1 MVGRRSS
8 PRSVVRAGRRGAEAA
23 MAAMAGAGPGPAE
36 GPCVLCCGELDV
48 VALGRCEHPICYR
61 CSVRMRALCGV
72 RYCAVCREELRQ
84 VVFGRKLPSFSS
96 IALQQL
102 QHEKKYDIYFMDAE
116 VYALY
121 RKLLQHECP
130 LCPDA
135 KPFNTFADLEQHM
148 RKQHELFCCKLCVK
162 HLKIFTYERKWY
174 SRKDLFCD
182 ERYLDNDELLKHLRR
197 DHYFCHFCDSEGAQE
212 YYSDYEYLR
221 EHFREKHFLC
231 EEGRCSSEQFTHA
244 FRTEIDYKAHKSAC
258 HSKSRAEA
266 RQNRHI
272 DLQFTYTPRHPRR
285 TDGQPGAAGQG
296 RAPRRG
302 GQAPPPLLW
311 PWKRP
316 GQGLEQP
323 DLVEVWV
330 ENNVFALSVPVP
342 KEAAANGVLSQEDF
356 PAIGSAAG
364 PLQGSAQPALVKLK
378 DEDFPSLSSS
388 AAPTISSGMSLMYT
402 ATARKAAFQEEDF
415 PALVSKVKPTNR
427 TVTHIT
433 SAWNNGSS
441 KNVVKAMCSPCVNQP
456 AKKPSL
462 NTSKGNKK
470 SNKLCESDD
479 EDGSGGLTTQEIRST
494 PTMFDVSSLLAAS
507 TSQTFTKV
515 GKKKK
520 MGVEKQSPLPGPEK
534 PPEAEQPC
542 RAFPAAHGPLVNG
555 HTEKPSAAC
564 AAPKEPPGLKKPP
577 VTNKCPLPQE
587 DFPALG
593 SSGSARMPPPP
604 GFNSVVLLKNPPP
617 PPGLSVPVSKPPPG
631 FAVIPSSTISEPV
644 TTALK
649 EPKSCHGSY
658 LIPENFQ
665 QRNIQLIQSIKEFL
679 QSDESKFNKFKTHSG
694 QFRQGLISAAQ
705 YYKSCRE
712 LLGENFKKIFKELL
726 VLLPDTAKQQELL
739 SAHNDFR
746 IKEKQSSNKP
756 KKNKK
761 NVWQTDSPADLDCYI
776 CPTCR
781 QVLTQQDVVTH
792 KALHLE
798 DEEFPSLQAISR
810 IIS

>member
-1 MVGRRSS
+1 GVVGGEDYEEVDRFNRQG
-8 PRSVVRAGRRGAEAA
+8 RAGRLSSRGNQQNRRGSWRYKREEEDRDVAA
-23 MAAMAGAGPGPAE
+23 AVRASVAAKRQEEKKRVEDKEE
-36 GPCVLCCGELDV
+36 GSSSRGRKEDLRDPD
-48 VALGRCEHPICYR
+48 ALGSKRVPKSSNDATGDP
-61 CSVRMRALCGV
+61 CSGMNG
-72 RYCAVCREELRQ
+72 
-84 VVFGRKLPSFSS
+84 FGLKTMS
-96 IALQQL
+96 
-102 QHEKKYDIYFMDAE
+102 
-116 VYALY
+116 
-121 RKLLQHECP
+121 LL
-130 LCPDA
+130 
-135 KPFNTFADLEQHM
+135 
-148 RKQHELFCCKLCVK
+148 
-162 HLKIFTYERKWY
+162 
-174 SRKDLFCD
+174 
-182 ERYLDNDELLKHLRR
+182 
-197 DHYFCHFCDSEGAQE
+197 
-212 YYSDYEYLR
+212 
-221 EHFREKHFLC
+221 FL
-231 EEGRCSSEQFTHA
+231 
-244 FRTEIDYKAHKSAC
+244 
-258 HSKSRAEA
+258 
-266 RQNRHI
+266 
-272 DLQFTYTPRHPRR
+272 
-285 TDGQPGAAGQG
+285 
-296 RAPRRG
+296 
-302 GQAPPPLLW
+302 
-311 PWKRP
+311 
-316 GQGLEQP
+316 
-323 DLVEVWV
+323 
-330 ENNVFALSVPVP
+330 VP
-342 KEAAANGVLSQEDF
+342 KEAAANGALSQDDF

-378 DEDFPSLSSS
+378 EEDFPSLSSS
-388 AAPTISSGMSLMYT
+388 AAPTISSGMSLTYT

-415 PALVSKVKPTNR
+415 PALVSKVKPTNK

-441 KNVVKAMCSPCVNQP
+441 KNVVKAMSSPCVSQP

-462 NTSKGNKK
+462 NTSKGSKK

-479 EDGSGGLTTQEIRST
+479 EEGGGGLTTQEIRNT

-520 MGVEKQSPLPGPEK
+520 MGVEKQSLSSPHLSQETPLPRPATEK

-542 RAFPAAHGPLVNG
+542 KVFPAAHGPDRGTAVVNG
-555 HTEKPSAAC
+555 HAEKPAAGC

-577 VTNKCPLPQE
+577 VTKKCPLPQE

-746 IKEKQSSNKP
+746 IKEKQSCNKP

-761 NVWQTDSPADLDCYI
+761 NVWQTDSAELDCSV

>member
-1 MVGRRSS
+1 
-8 PRSVVRAGRRGAEAA
+8 
-23 MAAMAGAGPGPAE
+23 
-36 GPCVLCCGELDV
+36 
-48 VALGRCEHPICYR
+48 
-61 CSVRMRALCGV
+61 
-72 RYCAVCREELRQ
+72 
-84 VVFGRKLPSFSS
+84 
-96 IALQQL
+96 
-102 QHEKKYDIYFMDAE
+102 
-116 VYALY
+116 
-121 RKLLQHECP
+121 
-130 LCPDA
+130 
-135 KPFNTFADLEQHM
+135 
-148 RKQHELFCCKLCVK
+148 
-162 HLKIFTYERKWY
+162 
-174 SRKDLFCD
+174 
-182 ERYLDNDELLKHLRR
+182 
-197 DHYFCHFCDSEGAQE
+197 
-212 YYSDYEYLR
+212 DYEYLR

-244 FRTEIDYKAHKSAC
+244 FRTEIDYKAHKTAC

-272 DLQFTYTPRHPRR
+272 DLQFSYAPRHQRR
-285 TDGQPGAAGQG
+285 NEGVIGGEDYEEVDRYNRQG
-296 RAPRRG
+296 RSGRLGGRGSQQNRRG
-302 GQAPPPLLW
+302 SWRYKREEEDRDVAAAVRASVAAKRQEEKKRAEDKEESRGRKEDLRDPDPLGS
-311 PWKRP
+311 KR
-316 GQGLEQP
+316 
-323 DLVEVWV
+323 
-330 ENNVFALSVPVP
+330 VP
-342 KEAAANGVLSQEDF
+342 KASGGAVEAAANGALSQDDF
-356 PAIGSAAG
+356 PAIGSVVG
-364 PLQGSAQPALVKLK
+364 PPQGSAQLAAVKLK
-378 DEDFPSLSSS
+378 EEDFPSLSSS
-388 AAPTISSGMSLMYT
+388 AAPAISAGMPLTYT
-402 ATARKAAFQEEDF
+402 ATAKKATFQEEDF
-415 PALVSKVKPTNR
+415 PALVSKMRPNNK

-441 KNVVKAMCSPCVNQP
+441 KNVVKAMSNPCVNQM
-456 AKKPSL
+456 AKKPPSL
-462 NTSKGNKK
+462 NSTKGSKK
-470 SNKLCESDD
+470 SNKLSQSDD
-479 EDGSGGLTTQEIRST
+479 EDGGSGLTTQEIRNT
-494 PTMFDVSSLLAAS
+494 PTMFEVSSLLAVS

-515 GKKKK
+515 SRKKK
-520 MGVEKQSPLPGPEK
+520 MGAEKQRASSPHLSQETSFPRSSAEK
-534 PPEAEQPC
+534 LPEAE
-542 RAFPAAHGPLVNG
+542 RTSSTSPALHGPDRSTAVLNG
-555 HTEKPSAAC
+555 HLEKPLATCST
-564 AAPKEPPGLKKPP
+564 PKEPPGLKKPT

-604 GFNSVVLLKNPPP
+604 GFNTVVLLKSPPP

-631 FAVIPSSTISEPV
+631 FAVIPSTKGSEPV

-712 LLGENFKKIFKELL
+712 LLGENFKKIFSELL
-726 VLLPDTAKQQELL
+726 VLLPDTVKQQELL

-761 NVWQTDSPADLDCYI
+761 NVWQTDSNSDLDCYI
-776 CPTCR
+776 CPTCK

>member
-1 MVGRRSS
+1 GVVGAEDYEEVDRFNRQG
-8 PRSVVRAGRRGAEAA
+8 RAGRLSSRGSQQNRR
-23 MAAMAGAGPGPAE
+23 G
-36 GPCVLCCGELDV
+36 
-48 VALGRCEHPICYR
+48 
-61 CSVRMRALCGV
+61 SW
-72 RYCAVCREELRQ
+72 RYKREEEDRDVAAAVRASVAAKRQ
-84 VVFGRKLPSFSS
+84 EEKKRVEDKEEGSSSRGRKEDLRDPDVLGSKRVPKSS
-96 IALQQL
+96 
-102 QHEKKYDIYFMDAE
+102 
-116 VYALY
+116 
-121 RKLLQHECP
+121 
-130 LCPDA
+130 
-135 KPFNTFADLEQHM
+135 
-148 RKQHELFCCKLCVK
+148 
-162 HLKIFTYERKWY
+162 
-174 SRKDLFCD
+174 
-182 ERYLDNDELLKHLRR
+182 ND
-197 DHYFCHFCDSEGAQE
+197 
-212 YYSDYEYLR
+212 
-221 EHFREKHFLC
+221 
-231 EEGRCSSEQFTHA
+231 
-244 FRTEIDYKAHKSAC
+244 
-258 HSKSRAEA
+258 
-266 RQNRHI
+266 
-272 DLQFTYTPRHPRR
+272 
-285 TDGQPGAAGQG
+285 
-296 RAPRRG
+296 
-302 GQAPPPLLW
+302 PLLW
-311 PWKRP
+311 NEW
-316 GQGLEQP
+316 
-323 DLVEVWV
+323 VWD
-330 ENNVFALSVPVP
+330 ENNVSALSVPVP
-342 KEAAANGVLSQEDF
+342 KEAAANGVLSQDDF

-378 DEDFPSLSSS
+378 EEDFPSLSSS
-388 AAPTISSGMSLMYT
+388 AAPSISSGMSLTYT
-402 ATARKAAFQEEDF
+402 ATARRAAFQEEDF
-415 PALVSKVKPTNR
+415 PALVSKVKPTNK
-427 TVTHIT
+427 TITHIT
-433 SAWNNGSS
+433 SAWNNSSS
-441 KNVVKAMCSPCVNQP
+441 KNVVKAMSSPCINQP

-462 NTSKGNKK
+462 NTSKGSKK

-479 EDGSGGLTTQEIRST
+479 EDGGGGLTTQEIRNT

-520 MGVEKQSPLPGPEK
+520 TGVEKQSLSCPRLPQEAPLPRPSTEK

-542 RAFPAAHGPLVNG
+542 KVFPAAHGPDRATAVVNG
-555 HTEKPSAAC
+555 HSEKPSAGC
-564 AAPKEPPGLKKPP
+564 ATPKEPPGLKKPP

-761 NVWQTDSPADLDCYI
+761 NVWQTDSPELDCYI

-792 KALHLE
+792 KALHIE